1 MKKSIS
7 YLLNAVLF
15 SGAMLAGMAA
25 LAADDPAIKGDLRSN
40 IVNAM
45 NQYIESQTI
54 DGRFYLYDAVG
65 GQLLN
70 LTFDGLHKGIVDKN
84 GFYVSCADFIDQH
97 GRKID
102 VDILVRPAGDT
113 LKATQAIVH
122 SIDGDKRQYHLENE

>member
-1 MKKSIS
+1 MKKIIHN
-7 YLLNAVLF
+7 LLFCSAILT
-15 SGAMLAGMAA
+15 GMAA
-25 LAADDPAIKGDLRSN
+25 LAADDPSIKGDLRTG
-40 IVNAM
+40 IGNAM

-70 LTFDGLHKGIVDKN
+70 LTFDGLHEGIVDKN

-122 SIDGDKRQYHLENE
+122 SIDGDKRQYHLENM